1 MRARGVGSEGGGAK
15 TKQRLASSDDRV
27 RKLSWKEEREL
38 DGLETHI
45 QALEARKESLQAEV
59 NASSADYQRL
69 QELAGV
75 LAGVE
80 AELDAAMMRWFELSE
95 VAASVG

>member
-1 MRARGVGSEGGGAK
+1 M
-15 TKQRLASSDDRV
+15 